1 MTKMTKEKVLDLAV
15 CDGVIALV
23 DDSTSF
29 EMYPALTE
37 LLLVT
42 KQSEYKMNWW
52 TTTYRAPYG
61 HVTFINIEEK
71 ETSAVVDAVALAV
84 REMKKRKVSCLG
96 IDLSGMATHAIN
108 ARRTFKQIVETCVLV
123 ANESSYPK
131 PSAEPTALENLTIAG
146 YGIDDLLF
154 NESIMLA
161 EMTLRARVLV
171 NEPANVM
178 TPSALAEAAKVMGD
192 ETGFEVE
199 IMEREVIAAL
209 QMTAFLSVA
218 KGSEEQPKLIVMRY
232 TGDEEAHT
240 RIGLIGKGL
249 TYDSGGLSIKPTSSM
264 VQMKND
270 MGGAAAV
277 IGAMGAIAKQ
287 GLKMNVVGVVAACEN
302 MISGAAYKPGDIID
316 SMGGKRIYIGNTDAE
331 GRLTL
336 IDAIH
341 YAIEKEN
348 VTMLFDIAT
357 LTGAARHCLGDV
369 ATPIVSNDETLVK
382 LAEKAFSKSGERVW
396 QMPNFP
402 EFHEQIKHAEADLNN
417 SGGQPG
423 VSTSSAFLEAFVQG
437 KPWIHFDIGAT
448 AYLSK
453 ARGADPIGATGVGVR
468 GLYHMVKKLSK

>member
-1 MTKMTKEKVLDLAV
+1 
-15 CDGVIALV
+15 
-23 DDSTSF
+23 
-29 EMYPALTE
+29 
-37 LLLVT
+37 
-42 KQSEYKMNWW
+42 
-52 TTTYRAPYG
+52 
-61 HVTFINIEEK
+61 
-71 ETSAVVDAVALAV
+71 
-84 REMKKRKVSCLG
+84 MKKRNVACLG
-96 IDLSGMATHAIN
+96 VDMTVMAENAIN
-108 ARRTFKQIVETCVLV
+108 ARRTVKQIIETCALV
-123 ANESSYPK
+123 ANEGGYPK
-131 PSAEPTALENLTIAG
+131 PSADPVALETLVIAG
-146 YGIDDLLF
+146 NNIDELLF
-154 NESIMLA
+154 NESMLLS
-161 EMTLRARVLV
+161 EMTIKARNMV
-171 NEPANVM
+171 NTPANVM
-178 TPSALAEAAKVMGD
+178 TPSALADAAKQIGD

-199 IMEREVIAAL
+199 IMDLDAIAAL
-209 QMTAFLSVA
+209 QMTAFLAVA
-218 KGSEEQPKLIVMRY
+218 KGSAELPKLIVMRY
-232 TGDEEAHT
+232 TGNADAES

-264 VQMKND
+264 VHMKND

-287 GLKMNVVGVVAACEN
+287 QLKVNVVGVVAACEN
-302 MISGAAYKPGDIID
+302 LISGAGYKPGDIID

-348 VTMLFDIAT
+348 ATMLFDIAT

-382 LAEKAFSKSGERVW
+382 LAEKAFSKSGERIW
-396 QMPNFP
+396 QMPNYP

-468 GLYHMVKKLSK
+468 GLYHMIKKISK